1 MTEFTQF
8 DRLASICRLEVGA
21 TNFGNMLQD
30 NDLVT
35 ICQKMRFL
43 TSLKLVFCHLITF
56 DVYKSCQ
63 GLPGSER
70 LQVDERVNQIH
81 FAERIIRNWLC
92 REWEQVLR
100 WLVLVFRIYKSFASW
115 IVRSKVLQI
124 TSRCGICSDCT
135 LILFHLWKSFNAQTW
150 RICGSISI
158 RAPIL

>member
-92 REWEQVLR
+92 RE
-100 WLVLVFRIYKSFASW
+100 
-115 IVRSKVLQI
+115 
-124 TSRCGICSDCT
+124 
-135 LILFHLWKSFNAQTW
+135 
-150 RICGSISI
+150 
-158 RAPIL
+158 